1 MEKKPFIAQTSLV
14 PVLACIAAL
23 LFSANFYQFLQK
35 NFKKWWGWDFTCP
48 LEQVDCHRYEM
59 HELQEHRRHRHQ
71 HRRHHQHR
79 KHKRHYRH
87 RHEVRDQQTIILDL
101 QGEALN
107 RDVEQNLQNAERR
120 LQRNLERALRDLE
133 RLHERMEWDA
143 NAHTHADRERLETE
157 IRIKAENLQ
166 ALQRQ
171 LESHA
176 AEIHQDGNTFIHEF
190 RFDDNNIK
198 IRIREH

>member
-48 LEQVDCHRYEM
+48 IEQVDCHRYEM
-59 HELQEHRRHRHQ
+59 HELQEHRRHRHH
-71 HRRHHQHR
+71 HRHR
-79 KHKRHYRH
+79 KHKHQYRH

-101 QGEALN
+101 RREAMN
-107 RDVEQNLQNAERR
+107 RAEQDLQNAERN
-120 LQRNLERALRDLE
+120 LERNLERALRDLE

-143 NAHTHADRERLETE
+143 NAGANRERLEME
-157 IRIKAENLQ
+157 IRIKAENLR

-171 LESHA
+171 LESHSA
-176 AEIHQDGNTFIHEF
+176 TQNHEAEDEFIHEF
-190 RFDDNNIK
+190 HFDDSNIK
-198 IRIREH
+198 IHIREH